1 MPTFS
6 LNLTIN
12 WWNLSFGI
20 GAGPIPLKVKLGSWK
35 GKKTWKFLFKY
46 FQTNQNWEGVRH
58 VSDPPSLGVHIHC
71 LLVLAFRGC
80 RVIWRRF
87 VRSYKAKNPLKT
99 TVIVCLEWLHHHT
112 GLKPTQ
118 WWRRWGR
125 ASGRKIAFSGL
136 SVALYWF
143 LAFTTCLTCSNYP
156 PVMKQKLHQLHI
168 IQTRPGLIKSTCALI
183 LWWLILL
190 LTIKSVSSMDT
201 IHWIGGH
208 FYLTPST
215 WTPPLFDEWQSKLR
229 FLFISSSATRIISGG
244 V

>member
-35 GKKTWKFLFKY
+35 GTKTWKFLFRY
-46 FQTNQNWEGVRH
+46 FKTNQNWEGVRH
-58 VSDPPSLGVHIHC
+58 VSDPPSLGVLFHC
-71 LLVLAFRGC
+71 LLVLAFLGC

-87 VRSYKAKNPLKT
+87 IGSYKAKNPLKNHSN
-99 TVIVCLEWLHHHT
+99 CLSGMVAPPHWSKTYPMMAEMRKSIRQENCLFWFNCRLVLIPCFYDLFDLLQLSTSEW
-112 GLKPTQ
+112 
-118 WWRRWGR
+118 
-125 ASGRKIAFSGL
+125 
-136 SVALYWF
+136 
-143 LAFTTCLTCSNYP
+143 
-156 PVMKQKLHQLHI
+156 VMKQKLHQLLYNTI
-168 IQTRPGLIKSTCALI
+168 
-183 LWWLILL
+183 L

-215 WTPPLFDEWQSKLR
+215 WTAPLFDEWQSKLR
-229 FLFISSSATRIISGG
+229 FLFISSSATRLISGG